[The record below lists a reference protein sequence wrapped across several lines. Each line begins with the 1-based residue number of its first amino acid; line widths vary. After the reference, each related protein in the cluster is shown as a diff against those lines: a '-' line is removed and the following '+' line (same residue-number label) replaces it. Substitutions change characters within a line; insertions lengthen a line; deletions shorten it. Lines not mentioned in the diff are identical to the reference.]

1 MSYLSSPMSF
11 HLRLMSF
18 FFPCL
23 FEVEVVSVS
32 DVTCQK
38 YTTLSVK
45 LHFNILRAN
54 KLPNKLRHKEVA

>member
-18 FFPCL
+18 YFFSCL

-38 YTTLSVK
+38 LYDIVS
-45 LHFNILRAN
+45 
-54 KLPNKLRHKEVA
+54 

>member
-11 HLRLMSF
+11 HLRLMNF
-18 FFPCL
+18 FFSCL

-38 YTTLSVK
+38 LYDIVS
-45 LHFNILRAN
+45 
-54 KLPNKLRHKEVA
+54 